1 MANSFEYIKGTQP
14 LLISMPHNASEIP
27 DEVISLLTEDAKQS
41 KDKDWFIDRLYDF
54 SEDLGVH
61 ILKPKWSRYYIDLN
75 RDPDGKD
82 LNPGADNTEL
92 CTTTGF
98 DSRAIYLT
106 GKQPTKQQINERVD
120 SAWKPY
126 HQCIK
131 DKLAEI
137 VSEYGYAILFDAH
150 SIASHVPR
158 FFEGQLPDFNFGT
171 SAGKSCDSSL
181 LALIE
186 NLDYQQWSR
195 VSNGR
200 FKGGYITRHYG
211 NPENNIH
218 AIQLELS
225 QATYMDESTLSW
237 DAVKADK
244 VKVQLQTIILSL
256 LNWSQ

>member
-1 MANSFEYIKGTQP
+1 MSDSLEYCSGTQP

-27 DEVISLLTEDAKQS
+27 GEMASLITEEAKRS
-41 KDKDWFIDRLYDF
+41 KDTDWYIDRLYDF
-54 SEDLGVH
+54 AVDMGIH
-61 ILKPKWSRYYIDLN
+61 TLKPKWSRYYIDLN

-82 LNPGADNTEL
+82 LYPGADNTEL
-92 CTTTGF
+92 CPTTGF
-98 DSRAIYLT
+98 NNKAIYLK
-106 GKQPTKQQINERVD
+106 GQQPDEQVIEERINL
-120 SAWKPY
+120 AWKPY

-137 VSEYGYAILFDAH
+137 VSEHGYAILFDAH

-171 SAGKSCDSSL
+171 SAGKSCDGSL
-181 LALIE
+181 LTAIE
-186 NLDYQQWSR
+186 NLNFQSWSR

-211 NPENNIH
+211 DPSNDIH

-225 QATYMDESTLSW
+225 QATYMNEATMEW
-237 DAVKADK
+237 DSAKAEK
-244 VKVQLQTIILSL
+244 VTTQLQKIIQSL
-256 LNWSQ
+256 LNEYR